1 MMVWQ
6 NDPLTIIL
14 VYVLIVVVGIVLIL
28 NLSKD
33 KTRRISTLRLF
44 IQIAAVF
51 GVFMGLIIGPFN
63 QPGSLFYPLGISP
76 RDHLIGAN
84 VLGNQ
89 FPDGISLPILA
100 CYYPNGRTVTCAIWQ
115 LQAYIFPFWNYPRG
129 YEVIYSTSGLEKIG
143 IVIGML
149 VVASIV
155 LGRSFCGWLC
165 PFGLYHDVLTRIRK
179 STRLRHLSFSDKTN
193 SALGQSRYIIIAVF
207 LILSV
212 IFASYTIFGTQL
224 IPGTKLGGPQGT
236 EAGIVSNINE
246 PFCLICPMRPL
257 CILIEC
263 AIGQMNYSYISQIV
277 YGPFWISGFYLTSI
291 NLAVLA
297 VVTILALVYRRFWC
311 RICPLGGI
319 TALFSTFT
327 PFKQIAL
334 TKLQKD
340 EHKCTKCGVCKRVCP
355 TQATA
360 MFAQKGG
367 DVTESKCMLC
377 ARCVEICPY
386 EGALELKFAG
396 KSLMKSRN
404 WLEDKS
410 GSNQPESKQDS

>member
-1 MMVWQ
+1 MSFV
-6 NDPLTIIL
+6 NSTNLIL
-14 VYVLIVVVGIVLIL
+14 FAYALIVAAGIVVIL
-28 NLSKD
+28 KFSKD
-33 KTRRISTLRLF
+33 KTRKITSLRLF

-51 GVFMGLIIGPFN
+51 AVFMGLLIGPFN
-63 QPGSLFYPLGISP
+63 QPGSIFYPLGISP
-76 RDHLIGAN
+76 RDRLIGSEF
-84 VLGNQ
+84 LGNQ

-115 LQAYIFPFWNYPRG
+115 LQAYVFPFWNYPRG

-149 VVASIV
+149 VVASLI
-155 LGRSFCGWLC
+155 LGRAFCGWLC
-165 PFGLYHDVLTRIRK
+165 PFGLYQDLLTRIRK
-179 STRLRHLSFSDKTN
+179 SARRRHLSFSEKTN
-193 SALGQSRYIIIAVF
+193 TKLGQSRFIIIAIF
-207 LILSV
+207 MILSV
-212 IFASYTIFGTQL
+212 IFASYAILGTEV

-246 PFCLICPMRPL
+246 PFCLVCPMRPL
-257 CILIEC
+257 CILIEA

-277 YGPFWISGFYLTSI
+277 YGPGWISGFYLTSI
-291 NLAVLA
+291 NLAVLVA
-297 VVTILALVYRRFWC
+297 ITILALAYRRFWC
-311 RICPLGGI
+311 RICPLGGL
-319 TALFSTFT
+319 TALFSSFT

-360 MFAQKGG
+360 MYAQRGG
-367 DVTESKCMLC
+367 DVTESRCMLC

-386 EGALELKFAG
+386 VCALKLTFAG
-396 KSLMKSRN
+396 KNLMT
-404 WLEDKS
+404 
-410 GSNQPESKQDS
+410 